1 MRSINLNRGLS
12 WERSVKCF
20 DCTSQP
26 ARPIIISEYVN
37 GQTLYHY
44 PLVVNLSE
52 TESLLLTNGYRN
64 LRVATRQHALA
75 HLNALELT
83 SPNRQRIYG
92 LEVSDMRQ
100 FVASHFEEDFKRP
113 RGTPGSREALKPRQ
127 ISCLRHWA

>member
-26 ARPIIISEYVN
+26 ARPIIISEYVT

-64 LRVATRQHALA
+64 LRLATRQRALA
-75 HLNALELT
+75 NLNALERNIFEL
-83 SPNRQRIYG
+83 SADLCPWKSAHWGQ
-92 LEVSDMRQ
+92 L
-100 FVASHFEEDFKRP
+100 VAGHF
-113 RGTPGSREALKPRQ
+113 
-127 ISCLRHWA
+127 